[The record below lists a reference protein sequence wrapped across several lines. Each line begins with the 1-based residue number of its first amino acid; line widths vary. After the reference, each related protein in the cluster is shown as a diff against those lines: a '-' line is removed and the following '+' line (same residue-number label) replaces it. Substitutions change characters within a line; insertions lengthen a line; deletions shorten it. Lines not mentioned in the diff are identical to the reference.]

1 MQLFGPRPD
10 LSATQSFWKPDDR
23 TVLKITNDESYRK
36 QARLVEEYEGYLNRP
51 KTCVKVSQSAS
62 IGDPYGVNLKAVVE
76 LQENV
81 DGVVTEDTARAILAQ
96 CRAFSSEVWPDLSL
110 RSLYRSAVKAELSP
124 RPDESDLQTIE
135 TQPALEV
142 LPTTLDLETK
152 DLDSS
157 FLGTLPGASFIL
169 TETSAGPSLRDLL
182 GEALPD
188 LSFVLSAAVCR

>member
-1 MQLFGPRPD
+1 M
-10 LSATQSFWKPDDR
+10 
-23 TVLKITNDESYRK
+23 
-36 QARLVEEYEGYLNRP
+36 EEYEGYLNRP
-51 KTCVKVSQSAS
+51 KTCVKVVQSAS
-62 IGDPYGVNLKAVVE
+62 IGDSYGVNLKAIVE

-81 DGVVTEDTARAILAQ
+81 ERVITEDTARTILAQ
-96 CRAFSSEVWPDLSL
+96 CRALSSEVWPDLSL
-110 RSLYRSAVKAELSP
+110 RVLYQSAVSQAEANSH
-124 RPDESDLQTIE
+124 PDEPDFQTIE
-135 TQPALEV
+135 TQPALEP
-142 LPTTLDLETK
+142 LPTTLDLEAK